1 LTRQR
6 LTNFVAKQRSSDLER
21 LSALIEAGQVVPV
34 VDATYL
40 LEQVSEAMRHLE
52 EGRVRGKV
60 AILV

>member
-1 LTRQR
+1 
-6 LTNFVAKQRSSDLER
+6 VE
-21 LSALIEAGQVVPV
+21 PV

-40 LEQVSEAMRHLE
+40 LDQVSEAMRHLE